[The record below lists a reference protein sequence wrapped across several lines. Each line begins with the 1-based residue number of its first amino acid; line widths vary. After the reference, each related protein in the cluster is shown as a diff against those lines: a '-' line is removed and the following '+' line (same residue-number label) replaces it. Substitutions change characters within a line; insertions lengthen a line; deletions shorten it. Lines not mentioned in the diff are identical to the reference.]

1 MRQIVAGLSPT
12 VWVLMLAQCFI
23 GCTGPLI
30 VFTGGFVGIS
40 IAPTPELATLPITA
54 MVIGIAIF
62 TLPFVR
68 FVHRFGRKK
77 GFIVAMAFGIANC
90 FVAMQSIGSG
100 QFWLLCLSCLLFGF
114 PLAATLQFRFAAMES
129 VAPEQAGKAVSTLL
143 VAGLVAAFLGPELG
157 LSGRYLLDTEF
168 AGSYL
173 LLAVCMS
180 LALLILLTYQEHQTQ
195 DEKTINQGRKLS
207 EIAKQ
212 PLFLLALTGGVCA
225 YAVMSFIMT
234 ATPIS
239 MHVHFHHS
247 LEQTKWVI
255 QSHIVA
261 MYLPSLFSGILIRKL
276 GAVKL
281 LISGIV
287 LMAICLIISAWQQ
300 DFLHFWWA
308 LVLLGT
314 GWNFMFVA
322 ATTLLP
328 QSYEASEKLKVQG
341 FNDFCIFS
349 AQAIVSL
356 SAGWI
361 MQIAGW
367 HILLL
372 LNIPLL
378 ALVIVSLMRASATL
392 APSKHN

>member
-1 MRQIVAGLSPT
+1 MRQIFSGLSPT

-23 GCTGPLI
+23 ACTGPLI

-54 MVIGIAIF
+54 MVIGIAMF

-68 FVHRFGRKK
+68 FVRRFGRKK

-90 FVAMQSIGSG
+90 FIAMQSIGTG

-143 VAGLVAAFLGPELG
+143 IAGLVAAFLGPELG
-157 LSGRYLLDTEF
+157 LSGRYLLDAEF
-168 AGSYL
+168 AGSYV
-173 LLAVCMS
+173 LLAIC
-180 LALLILLTYQEHQTQ
+180 LTAALIILLIYREHQTEQ
-195 DEKTINQGRKLS
+195 NEEVSKGRTLT
-207 EIAKQ
+207 EIARQ

-281 LISGIV
+281 LISGII
-287 LMAICLIISAWQQ
+287 LMVICLIIGAWQQ

-308 LVLLGT
+308 LVLLGA

-356 SAGWI
+356 SAGWVI
-361 MQIAGW
+361 QVAGW
-367 HILLL
+367 HTLLL

-378 ALVIVSLMRASATL
+378 ALVVVSLFRASATL
-392 APSKHN
+392 APSMRN